1 MTRTIISAA
10 AALLLSTG
18 LGLAGGLVPAS
29 DAGTKVDDG
38 RADRSVVTGEAA
50 SRSAAGRSEAATTFG
65 YPAARTNPAAAKA
78 QPAAQSPRAV
88 ETRGALVPG
97 SDSF

>member
-1 MTRTIISAA
+1 MVESSPTVRPHPHYPTFFAVPESASAHLVAHALTI
-10 AALLLSTG
+10 
-18 LGLAGGLVPAS
+18 
-29 DAGTKVDDG
+29 
-38 RADRSVVTGEAA
+38 
-50 SRSAAGRSEAATTFG
+50 G